1 MASSGKEICRSSTLS
16 GGIIKLIY
24 PITLLISF
32 IFASDQIPAPQQ
44 EHPIIFTGATIHTV
58 FNGVLENAEILF
70 DGGKIISVGHNLSVM
85 YRIERIDAKGKH
97 IFPGLISAVSTLGL
111 QEIGAVRATHD
122 YAEVGSIN
130 PNVRAN
136 VSYNPD
142 SELIPISRSNGIL
155 LALSVPRSGR
165 ISGTSSLM
173 MLDGWTWEDATL
185 KHPVGL
191 HLFWP
196 SMKEPKKDKGEKKD
210 KTKKDSRL
218 KSIQKIDDL
227 IQESRAYL
235 KLKET
240 ESSSYKHDLRLE
252 GMLPVLMG
260 EIPVFI
266 HANEVR
272 QIEAAVYWADRQN
285 LDMVLVGGKDSWRT
299 TKLLKDREIPVIYT
313 QTHSTP
319 MRRFENYDQAFT
331 TPFQLYAAGVKFC
344 ISNSESTF
352 QTPHI
357 RNLPYHAAKAASYGL
372 PWEEALRSITL
383 STAEILGVE
392 EMVGSLE
399 VGKDATFFIADG
411 DILDIRTQVERA
423 FIRGGEI
430 DLSDRHKMLYEKYKV
445 KYQQQGL
452 LE

>member
-58 FNGVLENAEILF
+58 SNGVLENAEILF

-423 FIRGGEI
+423 FIRGREI

-445 KYQQQGL
+445 KYQQQEL

>member
-1 MASSGKEICRSSTLS
+1 M
-16 GGIIKLIY
+16 KLNWS
-24 PITLLISF
+24 LIVFSC
-32 IFASDQIPAPQQ
+32 IVIASDQIPAPNQD
-44 EHPIIFTGATIHTV
+44 HPIIFSGATIHTV
-58 FNGVLENAEILF
+58 SHGVLENAEILF
-70 DGGKIISVGHNLSVM
+70 DGGKIISVGHNLSAM
-85 YRIERIDAKGKH
+85 YNIERIDATGKH

-111 QEIGAVRATHD
+111 QEIGAVRATRD
-122 YAEVGSIN
+122 YAEVGRIN

-196 SMKEPKKDKGEKKD
+196 SMKVPKKDKEKED
-210 KTKKDSRL
+210 KTDKDAHL

-240 ESSSYKHDLRLE
+240 ESASFNHDLRLE
-252 GMLPVLMG
+252 GMLPILTG
-260 EIPVFI
+260 DIPVFI

-272 QIEAAVYWADRQN
+272 QIEAAVYWTDRQN
-285 LDMVLVGGKDSWRT
+285 LEMVLVGGKDSWRT
-299 TKLLKDREIPVIYT
+299 TTLLKERDIPVIYT
-313 QTHSTP
+313 QTYSTP

-331 TPFQLYAAGVKFC
+331 TPLELFKAGVKFC
-344 ISNSESTF
+344 IF
-352 QTPHI
+352 
-357 RNLPYHAAKAASYGL
+357 
-372 PWEEALRSITL
+372 ALKIL
-383 STAEILGVE
+383 STAISPSVTG
-392 EMVGSLE
+392 
-399 VGKDATFFIADG
+399 
-411 DILDIRTQVERA
+411 
-423 FIRGGEI
+423 
-430 DLSDRHKMLYEKYKV
+430 DLSALIVIFTPRRLISLAIFPASKNVSRRFSAVSFRFK
-445 KYQQQGL
+445 L
-452 LE
+452 LNFFNSFQNNCFTIYNFLSSIFKIYCYFIVDYRLNLTCSPILIIRANNKITRCII